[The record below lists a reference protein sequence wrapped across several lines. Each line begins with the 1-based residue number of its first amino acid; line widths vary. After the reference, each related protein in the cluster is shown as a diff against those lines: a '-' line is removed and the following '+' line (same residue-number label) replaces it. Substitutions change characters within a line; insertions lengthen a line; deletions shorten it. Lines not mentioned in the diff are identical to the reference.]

1 MERELSLHL
10 KNISLNLNG
19 KPLILPFL
27 LKIAA
32 GEIVTLM
39 GPSGCGKSSLLS
51 YLGGDLAAP
60 LRGQGDI
67 ILNGNPVNTIRPE
80 QRRIGRLF
88 QDDLLFPH
96 MTVAENLLFAIQR
109 RPRSE
114 REAMMKTALQRAEL
128 EGFENRPP
136 HTLSGGQRSRI
147 SLMRTLLTKPQ
158 AMLLDEPFNKLDRE
172 LREQVRNYTFA
183 HLKERNVPT
192 LLVTH
197 DQNDAPSG
205 GRILQITKTGEVKH
219 V

>member
-1 MERELSLHL
+1 MSLHL

-19 KPLILPFL
+19 NPLVLPFSL
-27 LKIAA
+27 EIEA

-51 YLGGDLAAP
+51 YVAGDLAAP
-60 LRGQGDI
+60 LQGQGGI
-67 ILNGNPVNTIRPE
+67 LLNGNLLNTTRPE

-88 QDDLLFPH
+88 QDDLLFSH
-96 MTVAENLLFAIQR
+96 MTVGENLLFAIPR
-109 RPRSE
+109 GPRSE
-114 REAMMKTALQRAEL
+114 REAMMKTALQRADL

-147 SLMRTLLTKPQ
+147 SLMRTLLAKPE
-158 AMLLDEPFNKLDRE
+158 AILLDEPFNKLDQALRNTIRE
-172 LREQVRNYTFA
+172 YTFS
-183 HLKERNVPT
+183 HLCARNIPT

-197 DQNDAPSG
+197 DLNDAPKNA
-205 GRILQITKTGEVKH
+205 RILQITKTGEIKH